1 MTRMGQI
8 VPSNTEQMMHVFSNS
23 DLKAQKVSQENNN
36 RK

>member
-8 VPSNTEQMMHVFSNS
+8 VLSNTEEMMDVFSNS
-23 DLKAQKVSQENNN
+23 DLKEQKVSREKNN

>member
-8 VPSNTEQMMHVFSNS
+8 VLSNTEQMMDVFSNS
-23 DLKAQKVSQENNN
+23 DLKEQKVSQEKNN

>member
-8 VPSNTEQMMHVFSNS
+8 VLSNTEEMMDVFSNS
-23 DLKAQKVSQENNN
+23 DLKEQKVSQEKNN